1 MIPDTFSG
9 GLILSLVN
17 IVVVFLVLIIIA
29 FTIGLIYRTVSASEK
44 TNKKEALEIATWEPE
59 PVPEPEGMVPV
70 ESLDAKRK
78 AAIIAALYA
87 CTGGSVVPVFVR
99 RIPDAGAWGRS
110 SRALATK

>member
-17 IVVVFLVLIIIA
+17 MVVVFLVLIIIA

-44 TNKKEALEIATWEPE
+44 TNKKEAPETAAWEAEPE
-59 PVPEPEGMVPV
+59 PEPKGMVPF

-78 AAIIAALYA
+78 AAIMAALYA

-99 RIPDAGAWGRS
+99 RISDAGAWGKS
-110 SRALATK
+110 SRSLAIK